1 MALAGGKIATAW
13 LRQSMLLRMTL
24 PVAQLLASSTFFF
37 CGQVA
42 IGDCVSLPSTP
53 SLTMPPVHKADASS
67 VIGEGKPNMAAMIF
81 FKQYFR
87 C

>member
-1 MALAGGKIATAW
+1 MAVAGGKDSNCLAPAVNAIAYDITCCTVTW
-13 LRQSMLLRMTL
+13 LFH
-24 PVAQLLASSTFFF
+24 FFF

-42 IGDCVSLPSTP
+42 VGDCVILPPTSG
-53 SLTMPPVHKADASS
+53 LTMPPVRKADASS
-67 VIGEGKPNMAAMIF
+67 VIGKGKPNMAAMIF